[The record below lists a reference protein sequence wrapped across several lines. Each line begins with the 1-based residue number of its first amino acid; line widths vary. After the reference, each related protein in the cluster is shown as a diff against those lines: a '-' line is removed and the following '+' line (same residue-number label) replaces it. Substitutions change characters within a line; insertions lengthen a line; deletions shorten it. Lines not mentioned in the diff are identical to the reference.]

1 MQIVKSLFFVLLT
14 YGLLS
19 CAPQKAAPTTSGLGK
34 TSQCGEILVGVTTE
48 KQELELAGATLKEF
62 SLGRLDIRVTPEF
75 QRIAS
80 EAAMNED
87 SKIKVA
93 CKAIEMAGVE
103 GDSEMVAYFIQMQS
117 FLSMN
122 PSVDDRIKWR
132 QAFPHPKAAPQRQS
146 RPTHTGFGDSVEI
159 ELDPSLAR
167 SCKQPTVGLRRQ
179 PEYFVSIWYHFLRQL
194 KAEKFP
200 QDRDLNSL
208 YHIKGRYRDPYNN
221 PEDLFSESLYTLKC
235 LEDVGE
241 IKLEMLGTTG
251 KYGGKVF
258 ENQRIDFGE
267 PSIANSNEWRRLTDS
282 DKAQLSLILSN
293 GSRYQIEIFRIAT
306 PDSIRLTTDFYNL
319 FTQLGWTV
327 PHKPQTPEYDPE
339 PGIRVMSIQDNIPS
353 APIKNMKERS
363 GALLLTEAL
372 EKIKLPVM
380 YEARG
385 GMIADLTIHLE
396 IGMKPEKH

>member
-1 MQIVKSLFFVLLT
+1 MQSLKPLLLVLLT
-14 YGLLS
+14 YSLLS
-19 CAPQKAAPTTSGLGK
+19 CAPTNPAPTRMGNEKISD
-34 TSQCGEILVGVTTE
+34 CGEIPIGVTID
-48 KQELELAGATLKEF
+48 KRELDIAGATMADF
-62 SLGRLDIRVTPEF
+62 SLGKLEVKDTPQFQKIISETASNSAVTDVLVCKT
-75 QRIAS
+75 IAR
-80 EAAMNED
+80 
-87 SKIKVA
+87 
-93 CKAIEMAGVE
+93 AGVR
-103 GDSEMVAYFIQMQS
+103 GNPEMVDYFTRMTHFFAGHPRTSEQLQWRKT
-117 FLSMN
+117 N
-122 PSVDDRIKWR
+122 PFPK
-132 QAFPHPKAAPQRQS
+132 AFPQPQS
-146 RPTHTGFGDSVEI
+146 RSTHTGFGDSVEI

-241 IKLEMLGTTG
+241 IKLEKLGTTG
-251 KYGGKVF
+251 NYGGKIF

-293 GSRYQIEIFRIAT
+293 GSRYQIEIFRIPT
-306 PDSIRLTTDFYNL
+306 PDSIRLATDFYNL

-327 PHKPQTPEYDPE
+327 PHKPQTPEYEPE
-339 PGIRVMSIQDNIPS
+339 PGIRVMSIGDNILS
-353 APIKNMKERS
+353 ASIKNMKERS

>member
-200 QDRDLNSL
+200 QDRDLKGSTPFPRTVELRVSL
-208 YHIKGRYRDPYNN
+208 PDAAIPVSAAVGDCDSVRCSRRYP
-221 PEDLFSESLYTLKC
+221 
-235 LEDVGE
+235 
-241 IKLEMLGTTG
+241 
-251 KYGGKVF
+251 
-258 ENQRIDFGE
+258 
-267 PSIANSNEWRRLTDS
+267 
-282 DKAQLSLILSN
+282 
-293 GSRYQIEIFRIAT
+293 
-306 PDSIRLTTDFYNL
+306 
-319 FTQLGWTV
+319 
-327 PHKPQTPEYDPE
+327 
-339 PGIRVMSIQDNIPS
+339 
-353 APIKNMKERS
+353 
-363 GALLLTEAL
+363 LLLPLLSGSVADS
-372 EKIKLPVM
+372 PV
-380 YEARG
+380 
-385 GMIADLTIHLE
+385 
-396 IGMKPEKH
+396 PV